1 MRKLSICLLA
11 AAALWCAGCDD
22 NIPQIGSMDVAVTG
36 VTIDDELRAGILLEV
51 GQTFEAALHVRVE
64 PADATDLAETFYSS
78 DIEVATVDQKG
89 VVTAQHAG
97 IAMISIYVG
106 GYEAYFAVEVV
117 DQIPIEIETI
127 SFGQSVMEACV
138 GVGYTLYVTTEPFD
152 QNEGVVFTS
161 SDPAIAK
168 VDPATGWM
176 ECLQVG
182 QVTITAAA
190 RNHPELKAELT
201 VNIVEFFGDYDRKQW
216 SMQVTSLYQGTSDQ
230 GSSLTAA
237 IDGDPNTILLQV
249 RPGKTWQ
256 GQSWPASDEISFT
269 IDMKASYPVDYFRIH
284 QRENPGSNPVRWY
297 GFARIE
303 GSNDG
308 TSFEK
313 ICDFIEVPGADD
325 ASSDISPD
333 VQLPRTVTYRYLRFV
348 GGSGTD
354 SPCYIGPSKG
364 STVQIKEFYLGRNKV
379 D

>member
-1 MRKLSICLLA
+1 MRKLSICLFA
-11 AAALWCAGCDD
+11 AAALWASGCDD
-22 NIPQIGSMDVAVTG
+22 NVPEIGSLDVAVTG
-36 VTIDDELRAGILLEV
+36 VAIDDELRQGVLLEV
-51 GQTFEAALHVRVE
+51 GQTFEAALHVTVE
-64 PADATDLAETFYSS
+64 PFDATDLAETFYSS
-78 DIEVATVDQKG
+78 DVEVATVDQKG

-117 DQIPIEIETI
+117 DLIPIEIQSI
-127 SFGQSVMEACV
+127 AFGQSVMEACV
-138 GVGYTLYVTTEPFD
+138 GVGYNLYVTTEPFD

-161 SDPAIAK
+161 SDPAVAT
-168 VDPATGWM
+168 VDAATGYM

-182 QVTITAAA
+182 QVTITATA
-190 RNHPELKAELT
+190 RNHPAISAQMT
-201 VNIVEFFGDYDRKQW
+201 VNIVEFYGDYDRSQW
-216 SMQVTSLYQGTSDQ
+216 TMSVVSLYQGTSDQ

-237 IDGDPNTILLQV
+237 IDNDPSTILLMV

-256 GQSWPASDEISFT
+256 GQSWPADQEISFT
-269 IDMKASYPVDYFRIH
+269 IDMKQSAPVDYFRIH
-284 QRENPGSNPVRWY
+284 QRENPSSNPVQWF

-308 TSFEK
+308 TTFEK
-313 ICDFIEVPGADD
+313 VCDFIAVPGADD

-333 VQLPRTVTYRYLRFV
+333 VQLPQTVRYRYLRFV
-348 GGSGTD
+348 GGAGTD